1 MSDNMDDYWCSY
13 YEWLDEQNGQA
24 ISEEEIEMEDRL
36 RNKVWVTKDGK
47 KLKIKDM
54 ETSHIINTIKM
65 INRNKWC
72 YTYEYTKLFEAEL
85 KARGI
90 NEWI

>member
-1 MSDNMDDYWCSY
+1 MSDNMDDFWCQYW
-13 YEWLDEQNGQA
+13 ETWETEEDWT
-24 ISEEEIEMEDRL
+24 EEEIEMEYRL
-36 RNKVWVTKDGK
+36 GYKIWVTKDGK
-47 KLKIKDM
+47 ELKIKDM

-72 YTYEYTKLFEAEL
+72 YAYEYTKLFEEEL

>member
-1 MSDNMDDYWCSY
+1 MTIVDLECLDCNGDVDYN
-13 YEWLDEQNGQA
+13 ELTEEVEQEIK
-24 ISEEEIEMEDRL
+24 ISKKIWTTRDGRDIE
-36 RNKVWVTKDGK
+36 
-47 KLKIKDM
+47 IKDM

-65 INRNKWC
+65 INRNKWG
-72 YTYEYTKLFEAEL
+72 YAYEYTKLFEAEL